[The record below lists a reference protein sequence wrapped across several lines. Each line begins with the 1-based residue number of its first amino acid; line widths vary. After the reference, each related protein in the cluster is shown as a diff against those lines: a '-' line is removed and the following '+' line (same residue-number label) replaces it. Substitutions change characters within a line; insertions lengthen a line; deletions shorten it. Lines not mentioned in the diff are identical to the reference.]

1 MIRRSTRAA
10 RPAVTRAADHRTA
23 CHAAMRM
30 PVCALA
36 ALAAVAALASGCAAD
51 RPGGGAGPAVRD
63 SAGIRIVDSRGPG
76 RWSDG
81 EPWTAAE
88 AVSIGVVDGPEEYTF
103 GRIMDVAALPDGSVA
118 VLDGTDLVVKVFDA
132 DGGHLRTFG
141 GKGGGPAEF
150 QGVTRLALR
159 GDTIVVHDW
168 RLSKLAEFTLHG
180 ELIRTVRAEWLGLAR
195 GIPSR
200 IEVVPGGLAVV
211 VSVGCS
217 MPPPEDRRPRWTLVT
232 WNVEAAT
239 IDTVLSEV
247 DPGQLAVYGQ
257 RFCTGLLSPDG
268 RRPSLAVKP
277 DGTAAYGDGT
287 SYEIRIVRLSAAPA
301 QRSVEDASMSDAL
314 ALTLLR
320 RDTPRPELTAE
331 AIAAFRERATRPPSP
346 NTLGDEWT
354 RAVEA
359 AIDSVSWPR
368 HRGAFDALEW
378 DDRGNLWVRRVG
390 EEKSETADWDVFDP
404 ELTYFGAVQL
414 PAGLTVHAIAGDMVW
429 GTVRDDLGV
438 NYVKGYRLRR

>member
-1 MIRRSTRAA
+1 
-10 RPAVTRAADHRTA
+10 
-23 CHAAMRM
+23 
-30 PVCALA
+30 
-36 ALAAVAALASGCAAD
+36 
-51 RPGGGAGPAVRD
+51 GPAVRD

-150 QGVTRLALR
+150 QGVTGIALR

-211 VSVGCS
+211 VTSGCS
-217 MPPPEDRRPRWTLVT
+217 LPPPEDRRPRWTLLT
-232 WNVEAAT
+232 WSVEAAT
-239 IDTVLSEV
+239 ADTVVSQV
-247 DPGQLAVYGQ
+247 DPGL
-257 RFCTGLLSPDG
+257 F
-268 RRPSLAVKP
+268 
-277 DGTAAYGDGT
+277 
-287 SYEIRIVRLSAAPA
+287 
-301 QRSVEDASMSDAL
+301 
-314 ALTLLR
+314 
-320 RDTPRPELTAE
+320 
-331 AIAAFRERATRPPSP
+331 
-346 NTLGDEWT
+346 
-354 RAVEA
+354 
-359 AIDSVSWPR
+359 
-368 HRGAFDALEW
+368 
-378 DDRGNLWVRRVG
+378 
-390 EEKSETADWDVFDP
+390 
-404 ELTYFGAVQL
+404 
-414 PAGLTVHAIAGDMVW
+414 
-429 GTVRDDLGV
+429 
-438 NYVKGYRLRR
+438 